1 ADRPTAEAAERRRR
15 ATAVV
20 GVMAT
25 LAAVAHAQGIPDH
38 LHEEI
43 RLAYTD
49 TDGDGERADRYPPG
63 PESHYAEIDS
73 VILEAFPGRERTDL
87 VVASTADAFLAY
99 HPYLAYQAVTSHYA
113 NPLGRYAERNETMIG
128 WEDATSADE
137 LYAMM
142 TDTPWRRPDAV
153 VARPSGSGYTLRLAE
168 DTYPNDPNVR
178 RFGVTIPSEAVT
190 GPHFEV
196 HDVGPFAVIVV
207 R

>member
-1 ADRPTAEAAERRRR
+1 PAAEAADRRRR

-20 GVMAT
+20 GVVAT
-25 LAAVAHAQGIPDH
+25 LAALAHAQGIPDH

-49 TDGDGERADRYPPG
+49 TDGDGERADRFPPG
-63 PESHYAEIDS
+63 PESHYAEVDR
-73 VILEAFPGRERTDL
+73 VILEAFPGREKTDL
-87 VVASTADAFLAY
+87 VVVSTADAFLAY

-113 NPLGRYAERNETMIG
+113 NPLGRYDERNEAMIG
-128 WEDATSADE
+128 WEDATSGDE

-142 TDTPWRRPDAV
+142 NDTPWRRPDAV
-153 VARPSGSGYTLRLAE
+153 VARPSGSGYALRLAE

-178 RFGVTIPSEAVT
+178 RLGVTIPAEAVE